1 MATRTKLSELAADDL
16 NEIMRYYCEE
26 LFIPQAAAN
35 FHNNILK
42 QIGLIDDNPMIYPLH
57 HDERLCAEGYRFV
70 TIGRYLMFYI
80 VSNDETHVDIAR
92 IVYGGRDLTTLL
104 ENDGAK

>member
-26 LFIPQAAAN
+26 LFIPQAAAG
-35 FHNNILK
+35 FHNNIQR
-42 QIGLIDDNPMIYPLH
+42 QIELIDDNPLMYPLH
-57 HDERLCAEGYRFV
+57 HDEKLSAEGYRFV

-80 VSNDETHVDIAR
+80 VSDDETSVDIIR
-92 IVYGGRDLTTLL
+92 IVYGGRDLTALL
-104 ENDGAK
+104 E

>member
-16 NEIMRYYCEE
+16 NEVMRYYCEE

-35 FHNNILK
+35 FHNNVLK
-42 QIGLIDDNPMIYPLH
+42 QIDLIDDNPMMYPLH
-57 HDERLCAEGYRFV
+57 HDEKLHAEGYRFV

-80 VSNDETHVDIAR
+80 VSDDETHVDVVR
-92 IVYGGRDLTTLL
+92 IVYGGRDLSALFDT
-104 ENDGAK
+104 DSA